1 MSPHDLRHTCGS
13 LMLEAGVNLKAVQQ
27 FLGHEDAETTLKFY
41 AGVDAESLRK
51 AGDSLANA
59 LSAHA

>member
-1 MSPHDLRHTCGS
+1 
-13 LMLEAGVNLKAVQQ
+13 MLEAGVNLKAVQQ